1 MTEEEIVKVIGAY
14 VDAAANA
21 KRLGF
26 DGVEIHGAHGYLVDQ
41 FFWER
46 TNQRTDR
53 YGGDIIKRA
62 QFAIELVEAIRAEV
76 GPDYPIAMRLS
87 QWKMN
92 DYNAKPFDTPDKLGQ
107 FLNVLVQAGVDIFH
121 CSTRRFWVPEFE
133 GSDLSFAG
141 WVKKLTGKTTITV
154 GSVGL
159 DEDFVSYI
167 EGKGAGHQDINELL
181 ERLDN
186 NEFDLVAVG
195 RALLGD
201 PAWATKI
208 REGRIHDLQTFTPE
222 VLQTLN

>member
-1 MTEEEIVKVIGAY
+1 
-14 VDAAANA
+14 
-21 KRLGF
+21 
-26 DGVEIHGAHGYLVDQ
+26 
-41 FFWER
+41 
-46 TNQRTDR
+46 
-53 YGGDIIKRA
+53 
-62 QFAIELVEAIRAEV
+62 
-76 GPDYPIAMRLS
+76 
-87 QWKMN
+87 
-92 DYNAKPFDTPDKLGQ
+92 
-107 FLNVLVQAGVDIFH
+107 VDIFH

-159 DEDFVSYI
+159 DEDFVSYT